1 MNATLIVITFDQQDR
16 AETVLDALH
25 AMRRR
30 ALFSLDEALV
40 ITRNWQGHVR
50 LHHTHTLANT
60 QGPHTLDI
68 IAGLVF
74 AQEDGNGNNRYSTY
88 ELRKN
93 LADAGF
99 DLKFLEIVGQTMKK
113 DSSAI
118 LFLVKRASLGD
129 ANEIIK
135 VLSLFQGQIAH
146 TTITPEVEVIL
157 NQLTD
162 SYKPQ

>member
-1 MNATLIVITFDQQDR
+1 MNGSLIVITFDQQDR
-16 AETVLDALH
+16 AETVFDALH

-30 ALFSLDEALV
+30 ALYSLDEALV
-40 ITRNWQGHVR
+40 VTQNRQGQVR

-60 QGPHTLDI
+60 QAPRTLDVI
-68 IAGLVF
+68 VGLVF
-74 AQEDGNGNNRYSTY
+74 AKEDGNGNNRYATD

-93 LADAGF
+93 LANAGF
-99 DLKFLEIVGQTMKK
+99 DLKFLELVGQAMKK

-146 TTITPEVEVIL
+146 TTIAPEVEAYL
-157 NQLTD
+157 NQLTA
-162 SYKPQ
+162 Q

>member
-1 MNATLIVITFDQQDR
+1 MNGSLIVITFDQQDR
-16 AETVLDALH
+16 AETVFDALH

-30 ALFSLDEALV
+30 ALYSLNEALV
-40 ITRNWQGHVR
+40 VTQNRQGQVR

-60 QGPHTLDI
+60 QAPRTLDVI
-68 IAGLVF
+68 VGLVF
-74 AQEDGNGNNRYSTY
+74 AQQNGDGNNRYATD
-88 ELRKN
+88 ELKNN
-93 LADAGF
+93 LAEAGF
-99 DLKFLEIVGQTMKK
+99 DLKFLEIVGQTMNK

-118 LFLVKRASLGD
+118 FFLVKRASLGD

-146 TTITPEVEVIL
+146 TTINPEIEEYL

-162 SYKPQ
+162 S